1 MGSVQF
7 QIVPC
12 CSLYFCSRSIRP
24 FQCLVSA
31 NYRVLIC
38 CTCEQSAIK
47 TSRAV
52 ASSLFI
58 SASSV
63 GKSLQCLISALTQGG
78 QGGHLFRLTC
88 SVVLWGGK
96 NTANISLVCMGSA
109 RSVWTTLGLPQL
121 TAHVLSQSTLL
132 RLHVVLH
139 GSCPKRALGFVHFPG
154 LSCSG
159 SDSQV
164 LHKGTD
170 SVGLAFCALPRP
182 RELRPPVLG
191 EHTVPGRL
199 CILITSLVP
208 ASWFPGYATRVLS

>member
-58 SASSV
+58 SASCV

-88 SVVLWGGK
+88 SVVLWGER
-96 NTANISLVCMGSA
+96 NISDKYHWCMWG
-109 RSVWTTLGLPQL
+109 
-121 TAHVLSQSTLL
+121 VLSVSGPQW
-132 RLHVVLH
+132 V
-139 GSCPKRALGFVHFPG
+139 CPCSWRVCFPG
-154 LSCSG
+154 LRSLG
-159 SDSQV
+159 SR
-164 LHKGTD
+164 LLCRGT
-170 SVGLAFCALPRP
+170 L
-182 RELRPPVLG
+182 
-191 EHTVPGRL
+191 
-199 CILITSLVP
+199 
-208 ASWFPGYATRVLS
+208 

>member
-1 MGSVQF
+1 M
-7 QIVPC
+7 
-12 CSLYFCSRSIRP
+12 
-24 FQCLVSA
+24 
-31 NYRVLIC
+31 
-38 CTCEQSAIK
+38 
-47 TSRAV
+47 
-52 ASSLFI
+52 FI

-139 GSCPKRALGFVHFPG
+139 GSCPKRALGFVHFLA

-159 SDSQV
+159 SGSQV

-208 ASWFPGYATRVLS
+208 ASWFPGYATRVLSQVCHVSPLGS